1 MSIRPLLLGALL
13 LQAFGTQAA
22 QLVVTTTRDVY
33 DGQCNN
39 HCSLRDAVTVAN
51 QTPGPSTIQLPT
63 GNFTLGIPSAPDGEQ
78 SIIEDDQD
86 NQRGDLDVSG
96 ELHIIGSPTSL
107 TRIIWYDGG
116 SAYQGNDDRLIE
128 VLPGGNL
135 TLEQLTLEAGFTP
148 FEGGAVK
155 NRGQLLVREVQLI
168 GNVTYEERK
177 YPHSRAYGGAI
188 ANYGTLTVLSSL
200 FYSNDARVE
209 SAKQRTLGG
218 AIYNRGELRV
228 LDSQFYENRSIAGG
242 VLYNMGNATFE
253 RCAFAGNSS
262 LYLPDWLHA
271 DAVLVNYGGVLTLS
285 NSTLTNNVG
294 GVLSNGVAVDPSRHS
309 KVTLE
314 HVTIARNPTRS
325 TNGDEP
331 RQVLLNWGE
340 MLIRNSLIAGNF
352 SPVANDGNVT
362 RYEAANCANLGD
374 SFSYQ
379 AIGLLRNDE
388 SSNCGADLYVPLGN
402 TFTQVLS
409 RSTTDHGDYDFTHD
423 LLPGSPA
430 VDAGV
435 GDCSAQDQRGVARP
449 QDGNGDGVALCDLG
463 AYELKPQ

>member
-1 MSIRPLLLGALL
+1 MPIRPLLLGALL
-13 LQAFGTQAA
+13 LQAFSTQAA
-22 QLVVTTTRDVY
+22 LLVVTTTRDVH
-33 DGQCNN
+33 DGQCNK
-39 HCSLRDAVTVAN
+39 HCSLRDAVAVAN
-51 QTPGPSTIQLPT
+51 QTPGPSIIQLPT

-78 SIIEDDQD
+78 GIIEDDQD

-96 ELHIIGSPTSL
+96 ELQIIGSPISL

-218 AIYNRGELRV
+218 AIYNRGKLRV
-228 LDSQFYENRSIAGG
+228 RDSQFYENRSIAGG

-294 GVLSNGVAVDPSRHS
+294 GVLSNGVAGDPSRHS
-309 KVTLE
+309 KLTLS
-314 HVTIARNPTRS
+314 HVTITRNEPKTS
-325 TNGDEP
+325 AAHDLP
-331 RQVLLNWGE
+331 RQVLLNWSE
-340 MLIRNSLIAGNF
+340 LLIRNSLIVGNYDAW
-352 SPVANDGNVT
+352 ST
-362 RYEAANCANLGD
+362 SSHEATNCANLGD

-388 SSNCGADLYVPLGN
+388 SSNCGADLYVPLEK
-402 TFTQVLS
+402 TFTEVLS
-409 RSTTDHGDYDFTHD
+409 HAAPNHGDYNFTHD

-430 VDAGV
+430 VDAGI
-435 GDCSAQDQRGVARP
+435 GDCVGKDQRGVARP
-449 QDGNGDGVALCDLG
+449 QDGNGDGVAVCDLG
-463 AYELKPQ
+463 AYELSPP